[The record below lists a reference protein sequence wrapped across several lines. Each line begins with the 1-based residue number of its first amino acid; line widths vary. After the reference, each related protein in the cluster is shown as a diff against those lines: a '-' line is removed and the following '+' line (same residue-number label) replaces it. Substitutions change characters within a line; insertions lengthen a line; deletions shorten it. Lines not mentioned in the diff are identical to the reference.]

1 LKTISNKNKIN
12 MAEIKIKP
20 LGTRVLV
27 ESSISED
34 KTASGIIIPDS
45 AKEKQQNGVVLA
57 VGGGSKENPMEVKV
71 GDKVLYGK
79 FTGTEVQYEGKD
91 YLILEQSDILAIV

>member
-1 LKTISNKNKIN
+1 
-12 MAEIKIKP
+12 MAEVKIKP

-27 ESSISED
+27 EPSISEE

-45 AKEKQQNGVVLA
+45 AREKQQSGVVLS
-57 VGGGSKENPMEVKV
+57 VGGGTKDNPMEVKV

-79 FTGTEVQYEGKD
+79 FTGTEVQYEGND
-91 YLILEQSDILAIV
+91 YLIIDQSDILAVV

>member
-1 LKTISNKNKIN
+1 
-12 MAEIKIKP
+12 MAEVKIKP

-27 ESSISED
+27 ESSVSEE

-45 AKEKQQNGVVLA
+45 AKEKQQSGVVLA
-57 VGGGSKENPMEVKV
+57 VGNGSTDNPMEVNV

-91 YLILEQSDILAIV
+91 YLILDQSDILAVV

>member
-1 LKTISNKNKIN
+1 
-12 MAEIKIKP
+12 MAEVKIKP

-27 ESSISED
+27 EPSISEE

-45 AKEKQQNGVVLA
+45 AKEKQQSGVVLA
-57 VGGGSKENPMEVKV
+57 VGGGSKDDPMEVKV

-79 FTGTEVQYEGKD
+79 FSGTEVQYEGND
-91 YLILEQSDILAIV
+91 YLIIDQSDILAVI